1 MGHDGG
7 MRLIF
12 SVSDSD
18 ESPVHDL
25 RDDLVA
31 DPELRD
37 ARVRLIHRAPEP
49 GTLGAAEVLEF
60 IGQDVLL
67 PVVIQAVYDW
77 FQARRGARRGGDTT
91 VTVTLTDSPDGTRE
105 VKIEA
110 SGTAEDVIAVLQQ
123 GLR

>member
-1 MGHDGG
+1 MGDDGD

-12 SVSDSD
+12 SVSASD

-25 RDDLVA
+25 RDELVA
-31 DPELRD
+31 EPELRD
-37 ARVRLIHRAPEP
+37 ARVRLLHAAPEP

-67 PVVIQAVYDW
+67 PVVIQAAYDW
-77 FQARRGARRGGDTT
+77 FQARRRARSGGDTT

-110 SGTAEDVIAVLQQ
+110 SGTAEDVIAVLRQ

>member
-1 MGHDGG
+1 

-12 SVSDSD
+12 SVSASD

-25 RDDLVA
+25 RDELVA
-31 DPELRD
+31 EPELRD
-37 ARVRLIHRAPEP
+37 ARVRLLHAAPEP

-67 PVVIQAVYDW
+67 PVVIQAAYDW
-77 FQARRGARRGGDTT
+77 FQARRRARSGGDTT

-110 SGTAEDVIAVLQQ
+110 SGTAEDVIAVLRQA
-123 GLR
+123 LR

>member
-1 MGHDGG
+1 

-12 SVSDSD
+12 AVSASD

-25 RDDLVA
+25 RDELVA
-31 DPELRD
+31 EPELRD
-37 ARVRLIHRAPEP
+37 ARVRLLHAAPEP

-77 FQARRGARRGGDTT
+77 FQARRRARPGGDTT

-110 SGTAEDVIAVLQQ
+110 SGTAEDVIAVLRQ

>member
-1 MGHDGG
+1 

-12 SVSDSD
+12 TVSAPD

-25 RDDLVA
+25 RDELAA

-37 ARVRLIHRAPEP
+37 ARVRLLHASPEP
-49 GTLGAAEVLEF
+49 GTLGVAEVLEF
-60 IGQDVLL
+60 VGQDVLL

-77 FQARRGARRGGDTT
+77 FQTRRSARQGGDTT
-91 VTVTLTDSPDGTRE
+91 VTVTLTDGPDGTRE

-110 SGTAEDVIAVLQQ
+110 SGSAEDVIAVLRQ